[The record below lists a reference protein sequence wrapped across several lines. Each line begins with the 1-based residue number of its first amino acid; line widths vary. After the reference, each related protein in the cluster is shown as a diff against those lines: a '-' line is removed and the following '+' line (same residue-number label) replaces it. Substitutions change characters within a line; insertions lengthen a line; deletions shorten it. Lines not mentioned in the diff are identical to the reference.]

1 MFDLFIIRKG
11 IIFVMVV
18 NFNLY
23 VMINLKEEILDN
35 KDVKMLVKVKFI

>member
-23 VMINLKEEILDN
+23 VMINLKEEIKDN
-35 KDVKMLVKVKFI
+35 KDVKMFVKVKFI

>member
-11 IIFVMVV
+11 IIFVIVV

-23 VMINLKEEILDN
+23 VMINLKEEIIDN
-35 KDVKMLVKVKFI
+35 KDVKILVKVKFI

>member
-23 VMINLKEEILDN
+23 VMINLKEEIIDN

>member
-11 IIFVMVV
+11 IIFVIVV

-23 VMINLKEEILDN
+23 VMINLKEEIIDN

>member
-23 VMINLKEEILDN
+23 VMINLNEEIIDN
-35 KDVKMLVKVKFI
+35 KDVKMFVKVKFI

>member
-23 VMINLKEEILDN
+23 VMINLKEEIIDN
-35 KDVKMLVKVKFI
+35 KDVKILVKVKFI